1 MGETIELTASDGH
14 TFSAYKAEPEGTPKG
29 GIVVIQE
36 IFGVN
41 SHIRE
46 VTDGFAAEGY
56 LAIAPALFD
65 RAERDVDLGYGPD
78 DRDKGIATRANVEWD
93 DAVKD
98 TFAAKEAVASAG
110 KVGIVGYCYGGTI
123 AWLGACKGGFDAAS
137 GYYGGGIHQNLDLDA
152 GCPVQLHFGSEDQGI
167 PQENVDLIREAKA
180 DVDIFVYDG
189 AGHGFICDQRPSYDE
204 AATATAR
211 GRTLEFFGQHIG

>member
-1 MGETIELTASDGH
+1 MGNFIELTASDGH
-14 TFSAYKAEPEGTPKG
+14 SFDAYRAEPAGTPKG

-41 SHIRE
+41 SHIQD

-65 RAERDVDLGYGPD
+65 RVEHGLELDYIPD
-78 DRDKGIATRANVEWD
+78 DREKGMATRAKVEWD

-98 TFAAKEAVASAG
+98 TIAAKEAVASAG
-110 KVGIVGYCYGGTI
+110 KVGIVGYCYGGTL

-137 GYYGGGIHQNLDLDA
+137 GYYGGMIAQNLDLDA
-152 GCPVQLHFGSEDQGI
+152 GCPVQLHYGTEDQGI
-167 PQENVDLIREAKA
+167 PPENVNKVREAKP
-180 DVDIFVYDG
+180 DVDIYVYDG
-189 AGHGFICDQRPSYDE
+189 AGHGFNCDARASFHPE
-204 AATATAR
+204 AAKIAKA
-211 GRTLEFFGQHIG
+211 RTLDFFSMHIG

>member
-1 MGETIELTASDGH
+1 MGELVELTASDGH
-14 TFSAYKAEPEGTPKG
+14 TFSAYKAEPSGTPKG
-29 GIVVIQE
+29 GVVVIQE

-41 SHIRE
+41 EHIRD

-65 RAERDVDLGYGPD
+65 RAERGVELGYGPD
-78 DRDKGIATRANVEWD
+78 DRDKGMATRAGVEWD

-98 TFAAKEAVASAG
+98 TIAARAAVASAG

-123 AWLGACKGGFDAAS
+123 SWLGACKGGFDAAS

-152 GCPVQLHFGSEDQGI
+152 ECPVELHFGGEDQGI
-167 PQENVDLIREAKA
+167 PMENVDMIRAAKP
-180 DVDIFVYDG
+180 DVDIYVYEG
-189 AGHGFICDQRPSYDE
+189 AGHGFICDPRPSFHPE
-204 AATATAR
+204 ATKVAKA
-211 GRTLEFFGQHIG
+211 RTLDFFAKHIG

>member
-1 MGETIELTASDGH
+1 MGEILELTASDGH
-14 TFSAYKAEPEGTPKG
+14 TFSAYKAAPQGTPKG

-41 SHIRE
+41 EHIRE
-46 VTDGFAAEGY
+46 VTDSFAAEGY

-65 RAERDVDLGYGPD
+65 RAERGVELGYGPD
-78 DRDKGIATRANVEWD
+78 DREKGMETRAKVEWD

-98 TFAAKEAVASAG
+98 TIAAREAVASAG
-110 KVGIVGYCYGGTI
+110 KVGIGGTI

-152 GCPVQLHFGSEDQGI
+152 ECPVQLHFGSEDQGI
-167 PQENVDLIREAKA
+167 PLENVDLIKTAKP
-180 DVDIFVYDG
+180 DVDIYIYDG
-189 AGHGFICDQRPSYDE
+189 AGHGFICDPRPSFDP
-204 AATATAR
+204 AATKVAK
-211 GRTLEFFGQHIG
+211 GRTLEFFSQNIG